1 MISAGENISLSH
13 IKTILLNHPNVI
25 DVYLDYE
32 KDEHSDGE
40 INAYI
45 EVNDSLISNNDMF
58 SYCREFLSEKS
69 CPKEIQIVE
78 KINHD

>member
-1 MISAGENISLSH
+1 MISAGENISLSY
-13 IKTILLNHPNVI
+13 IKNILLNHPNVI

-45 EVNDSLISNNDMF
+45 EVNDSLISNNDIF